1 MEKPMTEL
9 HRLLEQQLKRHL
21 NKDFSDLEGP
31 LLNFVNSIN
40 DIYINAE
47 EARLTLE
54 KSLGL
59 NSDESNRIKLNLT
72 GLLGDLENKVVERTA
87 ELELSKEALKRSEQ
101 RLRLLYEAA
110 PVGIFQ
116 SYPNGRYL
124 YTNKRLAKMY
134 GYDSPADLIKSVKSI
149 SQEIYTDPQEREWV
163 HAQLR
168 EEGRLVGYETRRRRK
183 DGSIFWASLSVQA
196 QLSSSSNKITHY
208 DGVVIDISTRK
219 EAENKLRIAK
229 KAAEDANQAKSMF
242 LANMSHEIRTPL
254 NGIIGLAEIMLNTS
268 LDDQQQKFMRQLKQS
283 SYSLL
288 SVLNDILDFSKI
300 EAKKLAIDKAP
311 VHIRE
316 LIAECSRLVNVQ
328 ARQKGL
334 TLLFKI
340 NSSVPEI
347 IEGDCDRLRQVILN
361 LTSNAIKFT
370 ESGEILIEAKF
381 EKNQNDFGTLM
392 CSVKDTGPGI
402 PNDKRD
408 SVFQAFEQL
417 DGSLTRS
424 RGGTGL
430 GLSISY
436 QLISLMG
443 GRLECESELGE
454 GSTFYFSVPAR
465 IIKENY
471 DLALATEGVNL
482 SGMRMLVADANT
494 TSRSIIREILERW
507 GVNVSEAGNAQ
518 FASARIEL
526 TNEIKKPYQVIIC
539 DIDMLGRDN
548 FTPDIAKEKFGDFPL
563 VLMVDEIKQ
572 QMTSSSKL
580 AYIYKPI
587 STSDLYTGIV
597 QALSDDVVTQ
607 ERAENAN
614 TIFKT
619 LTPRRIL
626 LVEDTPLN
634 QHVAKHM
641 IEAWGHQ
648 LVIAENGQEGFEAY
662 ISDNFDLVFM
672 DIQMPVMDGLEATRH
687 IRSYEKKQGLPH
699 IPILAITAHA
709 LKGDAENCLQAGMDG
724 YISKPINW
732 KALFARI
739 EQYNSTPVSE
749 KFCILKNKE
758 HETFSQ
764 VRSSI
769 QDQKKTDFVPTIEN
783 LMPKFNNDMSF
794 LFDMIKLL
802 AEEIPKRIEKIEK
815 GIISKD
821 KSEIEINAHSLKSM
835 LGNFGKNEAYFTT
848 IEVEKAAKK
857 GDIERIKGLHNT
869 LKQNVSKL
877 IEQLNKLTM

>member
-1 MEKPMTEL
+1 MKDI
-9 HRLLEQQLKRHL
+9 HRLLKQQLKRHL
-21 NKDFSDLEGP
+21 NKDFNNLEGP
-31 LLNFVNSIN
+31 LLNFVKSIN
-40 DIYINAE
+40 DTYINAE
-47 EARLTLE
+47 ESRLTLE
-54 KSLGL
+54 TSLGL
-59 NSDESNRIKLNLT
+59 NSEESNKIKLNLT
-72 GLLGDLENKVVERTA
+72 GLLGNLEKKVVERTA
-87 ELELSKEALKRSEQ
+87 ELEFSKEALKRSEQ

-134 GYDSPADLIKSVKSI
+134 GYESPADLIKNIKSI
-149 SQEIYTDPQEREWV
+149 PHEIYTDPQEREWV

-168 EEGRLVGYETRRRRK
+168 EEGRLVGYETRRKRK

-219 EAENKLRIAK
+219 EAEKKLHLAK

-268 LDDQQQKFMRQLKQS
+268 LDDQQQKFMRQLKHS

-316 LIAECSRLVNVQ
+316 LISECSRLANVQ
-328 ARQKGL
+328 AQQKGL

-347 IEGDCDRLRQVILN
+347 VEGDSDRLRQVILN

-370 ESGEILIEAKF
+370 ESGEILIEARF
-381 EKNQNDFGTLM
+381 ENNQNEFGTLK

-402 PNDKRD
+402 PEDKRE
-408 SVFQAFEQL
+408 SVFHAFEQL

-443 GRLECESELGE
+443 GNLECDSELGK

-471 DLALATEGVNL
+471 DLALAIESMNL
-482 SGMRMLVADANT
+482 SGMRMLVADSNNA
-494 TSRSIIREILERW
+494 SRSIIHEILEGW
-507 GVNVSEAGNAQ
+507 GVKVSEAGNAQ
-518 FASARIEL
+518 FAYARIEL
-526 TNEIKKPYQVIIC
+526 SKEIKKPYQVIIC
-539 DIDMLGRDN
+539 DIETLAMNDFNPEIVKDKLGDS
-548 FTPDIAKEKFGDFPL
+548 AL
-563 VLMVDEIKQ
+563 VLMVDEVNKQ
-572 QMTSSSKL
+572 MVPSNKL
-580 AYIYKPI
+580 AYVYKPV
-587 STSDLYTGIV
+587 SPSDLYTAIM
-597 QALSDDVVTQ
+597 QALSDDSVIQ
-607 ERAENAN
+607 ERAENKK
-614 TIFKT
+614 TIFKS
-619 LTPRRIL
+619 LSPKRIL

-641 IEAWGHQ
+641 IETWGHQ
-648 LVIAENGQEGFEAY
+648 LVIAENGQEGFEAF
-662 ISDNFDLVFM
+662 ISDNFDIVLM

-687 IRSYEKKQGLPH
+687 IRSYEEKQGLPH
-699 IPILAITAHA
+699 IPILAMTAHA
-709 LKGDAENCLQAGMDG
+709 LKGDAENCLQAGMDD

-732 KALFARI
+732 KFLFSRI
-739 EQYNSTPVSE
+739 EQYDSTLVSE

-758 HETFSQ
+758 HEPFSHME
-764 VRSSI
+764 SFN
-769 QDQKKTDFVPTIEN
+769 QDQNKTNFVPTIDN
-783 LMPKFNNDMSF
+783 LMPKFNDDINF
-794 LFDMIKLL
+794 LSDMIKLL
-802 AEEIPKRIEKIEK
+802 IEEIPKRIDKIEK

-821 KSEIEINAHSLKSM
+821 KSKIEINTHSLKSM

-848 IEVEKAAKK
+848 IKIEKAAKK
-857 GDIERIKGLHNT
+857 GDLETIKELHNL

-877 IEQLNKLTM
+877 IDQLNNLTI